1 LNIAICEC
9 QGGNYAAF
17 NYFKLASNFELSI
30 RLEDN
35 FTLANAREYFDGLKQ
50 KIISENLTQIIF
62 KESNSFFVT
71 DPQRGVE
78 PN

>member
-1 LNIAICEC
+1 MQLTIDLTN
-9 QGGNYAAF
+9 
-17 NYFKLASNFELSI
+17 
-30 RLEDN
+30 N